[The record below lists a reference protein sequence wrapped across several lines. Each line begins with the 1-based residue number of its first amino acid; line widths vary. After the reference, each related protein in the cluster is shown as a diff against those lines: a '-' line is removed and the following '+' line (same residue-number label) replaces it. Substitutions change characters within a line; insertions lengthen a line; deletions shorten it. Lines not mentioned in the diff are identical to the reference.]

1 MVNLKKYIRKT
12 FLVFIGLLSFSCV
25 HDDEYNIPEI
35 NSIEPDV
42 IVNTSIATI
51 KLMYRGYEPVII
63 ERGSGSQ
70 EPLYL
75 EAYVISSDKAGNY
88 YKQLVIQD
96 LPENPTSGIVISTEA
111 TDMYTRFNVGRKV
124 YVRVDGLYIG
134 KYAGL
139 ISIGLQSGR
148 EIGRINVDDFESRV
162 LRSKESFELVPNRL
176 TIPEALVERNIST
189 LIQLDSVQFPENLAG
204 LAYGNLNNTYGVNR
218 IVEDCSG
225 NQVVLRNSGYSD
237 FKNELLPLGNGSLT
251 AILSIFNS
259 DYQLFIRDITDADM
273 YGERCI
279 EEIP

>member
-1 MVNLKKYIRKT
+1 M
-12 FLVFIGLLSFSCV
+12 LSFSCV

-35 NSIEPDV
+35 NTIEPNV
-42 IVNTSIATI
+42 VVNTNITTI
-51 KLMYRGYEPVII
+51 KAMYRGYEPVII

-148 EIGRINVDDFESRV
+148 EIGRINVDDFEERV
-162 LRSKESFELVPNRL
+162 LRSTESYELVPVRL
-176 TIPEALVERNIST
+176 TIAETLIPENIST
-189 LIQLDSVQFPENLAG
+189 LIQLDSVQFPEILAG

-218 IVEDCSG
+218 TVEDCFG
-225 NQVVLRNSGYSD
+225 NMVTLRNSGYSD

-251 AILSIFNS
+251 AILSVFNT
-259 DYQLFIRDITDADM
+259 DFQLFIRDITDLEMDGA
-273 YGERCI
+273 RCA